1 MAVRLFVG
9 NLPYDA
15 TEAELRELFSAVGQL
30 SYLSLPMDRE
40 TGRPRGFAF
49 VEFGDPAQAAE
60 AVRQFNNQL
69 FKGRPLAVNEA
80 RAREDRPA
88 GGFQSRPPSIRPNPV
103 SEPGAAGGGA
113 PAEGRSNR
121 SFGADASPFRS
132 RSKGKGGPKGGER
145 APKGPMRELVRG
157 QFFGGDDDDD
167 LDDDLYDD
175 DLNGD
180 DLAGDEPA
188 GDDLNGDDRSGDDRN
203 GDDRNGDGPDSR
215 EDDLRTDD
223 KP

>member
-15 TEAELRELFSAVGQL
+15 TEAELRELFSSVGQL

-49 VEFGDPAQAAE
+49 VEFNDAAQAAE

-88 GGFQSRPPSIRPNPV
+88 GGFQSRPPSIRPAP
-103 SEPGAAGGGA
+103 SSDIGMGGGGGA
-113 PAEGRSNR
+113 PPEGGRPSRN
-121 SFGADASPFRS
+121 FGADAAPFRARNKS
-132 RSKGKGGPKGGER
+132 KGGPKGGER

-157 QFFGGDDDDD
+157 RFFGGDDDDD

-175 DLNGD
+175 DLNLDDD
-180 DLAGDEPA
+180 DLDYDDDDEV
-188 GDDLNGDDRSGDDRN
+188 
-203 GDDRNGDGPDSR
+203 
-215 EDDLRTDD
+215 ETDKEPEPGMKD
-223 KP
+223 Q